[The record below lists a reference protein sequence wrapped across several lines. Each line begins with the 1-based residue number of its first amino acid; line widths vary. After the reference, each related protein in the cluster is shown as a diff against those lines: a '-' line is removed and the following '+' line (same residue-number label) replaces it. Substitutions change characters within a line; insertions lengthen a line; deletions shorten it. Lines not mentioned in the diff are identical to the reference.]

1 MIVAAQCLACGAVI
15 VCERIHESRMCS
27 CPNRAFVDVS
37 IGGLTR
43 VGARDW
49 ALIRE
54 LSEGEAQALQGP
66 LHQA

>member
-1 MIVAAQCLACGAVI
+1 MIVAAQCLACGAII

-27 CPNRAFVDVS
+27 CPNRAFVDAS

-43 VGARDW
+43 VGARDR

-66 LHQA
+66 LHHA

>member
-27 CPNRAFVDVS
+27 CANRAFVDAS

-43 VGARDW
+43 TGARDRT
-49 ALIRE
+49 LIHE
-54 LSEGEAQALQGP
+54 LSADEVQALRGQP
-66 LHQA
+66 HHR